1 MGLIYVICLFMGL
14 VIANGS
20 SFVFLANN
28 SIFKNHLVV
37 LSDSANGSLG
47 GLCDD
52 SVCVFLAGMGRE
64 SIVHYYQQVGKGGGL
79 FYFTIMIYFPG
90 FDNV

>member
-14 VIANGS
+14 VIVDGS
-20 SFVFLANN
+20 GFVFLAND

-37 LSDSANGSLG
+37 LSDGANGSLG

-52 SVCVFLAGMGRE
+52 DVCVFLAGMRRE
-64 SIVHYYQQVGKGGGL
+64 IIVHSYQLVDRRV
-79 FYFTIMIYFPG
+79 FYFTIMI
-90 FDNV
+90 

>member
-52 SVCVFLAGMGRE
+52 GVYVFLAEMGRE
-64 SIVHYYQQVGKGGGL
+64 IIVHSYQLVGREGVGG
-79 FYFTIMIYFPG
+79 FYFTIMI
-90 FDNV
+90 

>member
-1 MGLIYVICLFMGL
+1 MGLIYVICLFMVL

-28 SIFKNHLVV
+28 LIFKNHLVV
-37 LSDSANGSLG
+37 SSDGVNGSLG

-52 SVCVFLAGMGRE
+52 VVCVFWLKWVEKLSRE
-64 SIVHYYQQVGKGGGL
+64 KREKNYY
-79 FYFTIMIYFPG
+79 
-90 FDNV
+90 

>member
-20 SFVFLANN
+20 GFVFLAND

-37 LSDSANGSLG
+37 LSDGANGSLG

-52 SVCVFLAGMGRE
+52 DVCVFLAGMGRE
-64 SIVHYYQQVGKGGGL
+64 IIVHSYQLVGRGV
-79 FYFTIMIYFPG
+79 FYFTIMI
-90 FDNV
+90 

>member
-1 MGLIYVICLFMGL
+1 MGLIYVICLFMVL

-20 SFVFLANN
+20 GFVFLAND

-37 LSDSANGSLG
+37 SSDGMNGSLG

-52 SVCVFLAGMGRE
+52 GVYVFLAEMVRE
-64 SIVHYYQQVGKGGGL
+64 
-79 FYFTIMIYFPG
+79 ME
-90 FDNV
+90 

>member
-1 MGLIYVICLFMGL
+1 MGLICVIFLFMGL

-20 SFVFLANN
+20 GFVFLAND

-37 LSDSANGSLG
+37 LSDGANGSLG

-52 SVCVFLAGMGRE
+52 DVCVFLARMGRE
-64 SIVHYYQQVGKGGGL
+64 IIVHSYQLVGRGV
-79 FYFTIMIYFPG
+79 FYFTIMI
-90 FDNV
+90 

>member
-20 SFVFLANN
+20 GFVFLANN

-64 SIVHYYQQVGKGGGL
+64 SIVHYYQQVGKGGGVVIFQNYDL
-79 FYFTIMIYFPG
+79 ISWI
-90 FDNV
+90 

>member
-1 MGLIYVICLFMGL
+1 MSL

-20 SFVFLANN
+20 GFVFLAND

-37 LSDSANGSLG
+37 SSDGMNGSLG

-52 SVCVFLAGMGRE
+52 GVYVFLAEMVRE
-64 SIVHYYQQVGKGGGL
+64 
-79 FYFTIMIYFPG
+79 ME
-90 FDNV
+90 

>member
-1 MGLIYVICLFMGL
+1 MSLIYIICLFMGL

-20 SFVFLANN
+20 GFVFLANN

-47 GLCDD
+47 G
-52 SVCVFLAGMGRE
+52 
-64 SIVHYYQQVGKGGGL
+64 
-79 FYFTIMIYFPG
+79 
-90 FDNV
+90 

>member
-14 VIANGS
+14 VIVDGNG
-20 SFVFLANN
+20 FVFLAND

-37 LSDSANGSLG
+37 LSDCVNGSLS

-52 SVCVFLAGMGRE
+52 SVCVFLAGMGRGI
-64 SIVHYYQQVGKGGGL
+64 IVHSYQLVGRGGVL
-79 FYFTIMIYFPG
+79 FYNYDFISWI
-90 FDNV
+90 

>member
-1 MGLIYVICLFMGL
+1 MGLIYFICLFMSL

-20 SFVFLANN
+20 GFVFLAND

-37 LSDSANGSLG
+37 SSDGMNGSLG

-52 SVCVFLAGMGRE
+52 VVYVFLAEMVRE
-64 SIVHYYQQVGKGGGL
+64 
-79 FYFTIMIYFPG
+79 ME
-90 FDNV
+90 